1 MNRRVFLLAVSGAAA
16 GCMTHARRL
25 NVYNWSDYVAR
36 DTIPKFEREFG
47 ASVRYA
53 TYESAEE
60 MLAKAMTGNS
70 GWDVVF
76 PSNSYVQPMREMDL
90 LAPLDH
96 KQLPNLRNLGKR
108 FQSPPWDPALGWSTP
123 YMHGSTGIVYSMQ
136 APQPEGWRDLWV
148 NQYQGRMTML
158 DDPAEVFAACLK
170 RLGDSVNA
178 TAPMELE
185 SAEALAIR
193 QKPLVRAYINAE
205 VRDQLIAGDVLAA
218 QSWSIT
224 AQQAIDQSDRL
235 AFVYPAEGFP
245 LYCDTAAILRESR
258 RPELAHE
265 FLNYLLRANVAAAI
279 AREMRTATANEAA
292 RQLLPEKDRENP
304 TLYPAEATLAR
315 GEWFKAMPP
324 AAQRL
329 RDHLWTQIKVRVN

>member
-1 MNRRVFLLAVSGAAA
+1 LGLVIGKKRLVVCFIIAFVGDQLIA
-16 GCMTHARRL
+16 GVVWAGIW
-25 NVYNWSDYVAR
+25 WSITA
-36 DTIPKFEREFG
+36 
-47 ASVRYA
+47 
-53 TYESAEE
+53 

-96 KQLPNLRNLGKR
+96 KRLPNLRNLGKR

-123 YMHGSTGIVYSMQ
+123 YMHGSTGIVYSKQ
-136 APQPEGWRDLWV
+136 ASPPEGWRDLWI
-148 NQYQGRMTML
+148 NKYQGRMTML

-178 TAPMELE
+178 TATTELE
-185 SAEALAIR
+185 NAEALAVR

-235 AFVYPAEGFP
+235 AFVYPSEGFP

-265 FLNYLLRANVAAAI
+265 FLNYLLRADVAAAI

-292 RQLLPEKDRENP
+292 RQLLPENDRENP
-304 TLYPAEATLAR
+304 TLYPMEATLAR
-315 GEWFKAMPP
+315 GEWFEAMPP

-329 RDHLWTQIKVRVN
+329 RDRLWTQIKSA